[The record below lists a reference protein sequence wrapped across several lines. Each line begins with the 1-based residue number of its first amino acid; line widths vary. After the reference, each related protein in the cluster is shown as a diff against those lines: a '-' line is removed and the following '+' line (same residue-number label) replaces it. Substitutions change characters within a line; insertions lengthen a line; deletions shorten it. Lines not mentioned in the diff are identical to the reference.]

1 MAVEMQDR
9 FATLVD
15 AKLRDVIV
23 QKNGYVWNNKFEGS
37 AKAGAVKIPVRDTEA
52 VVGDY
57 TKNHVSAGAAFT
69 QTAGSFLSVT
79 IDKDIAVNEKIDGYD
94 VDSVPDNIL
103 ADRLDSA
110 GYSLALRM
118 NADGTKELLNAETIA
133 STESLSTSNIYSQ
146 FVDLRTALSKEK
158 VPTQGRFALV
168 SPDVYGLLLKST
180 EFIKASDLGDAV
192 VQSGAIGQIAGFL
205 LFEDT
210 SLPEVVSVIAG
221 HPDWCTRV
229 EEWAVSP
236 RIQSLD
242 GSGNFIGE
250 VAIQG
255 RKIYAHK
262 LTKAN
267 TARKVTTILAPS
279 LLIDTQTDKFTVT
292 ANAGNTATGT
302 WTLEYKSKV
311 KTGETEIEVAPT
323 AIVTATATDLKVL
336 AGTGAAGDYTGTVSA
351 RTKFVSSD
359 GKTTYYSGWV
369 TSSVITFTKSS

>member
-1 MAVEMQDR
+1 MAVAMQDR

-23 QKNGYVWNNKFEGS
+23 QKNGFVWNNKFEGLP
-37 AKAGAVKIPVRDTEA
+37 KAGAVKIPVRDTEA

-57 TKNHVSAGAAFT
+57 VKNHASVGASFT
-69 QTAGSFLSVT
+69 QTAGTFLTVAV
-79 IDKDIAVNEKIDGYD
+79 DKDIAVNEKIDGYD
-94 VDSVPDNIL
+94 AEAVPDNIL

-168 SPDVYGLLLKST
+168 SPEVYGLLLKST

-221 HPDWCTRV
+221 HPDWCTRI
-229 EEWAVSP
+229 EEWAVAP

-262 LTKAN
+262 LTKPQ
-267 TARKVTTILAPS
+267 TARQITSVLAPS
-279 LLIDTQTDKFTVT
+279 IKTTATGFVVT
-292 ANAGNTATGT
+292 ANAGNALVGGVY
-302 WTLEYKSKV
+302 TLEYKAEFA
-311 KTGETEIEVAPT
+311 GETEANSFKKEGVPT
-323 AIVTATATDLKVL
+323 SGDAVTFASLATEKDTY
-336 AGTGAAGDYTGTVSA
+336 TGAVKA
-351 RTKFVSSD
+351 RVKLVLGGETF
-359 GKTTYYSGWV
+359 YSGWAT
-369 TSSVITFTKSS
+369 TSTLVFTKA

>member
-292 ANAGNTATGT
+292 KNAGNTATGT

-311 KTGETEIEVAPT
+311 KTGETEIEVVPT
-323 AIVTATATDLKVL
+323 AIETATATDLKVL
-336 AGTGAAGDYTGTVSA
+336 AGTGAEGDYTGTVSA
-351 RTKFVSSD
+351 RTKFVTSKND
-359 GKTTYYSGWV
+359 TYYSGWV
-369 TSSVITFTKSS
+369 TSSVITFTKP

>member
-1 MAVEMQDR
+1 MAVAMQDR

-23 QKNGYVWNNKFEGS
+23 QKNGYVWNNKFEGLP
-37 AKAGAVKIPVRDTEA
+37 KAGAVKIPVRDTEA

-57 TKNHVSAGAAFT
+57 AKNHASVGASFT
-69 QTAGSFLSVT
+69 QTAGSFLTVAVN
-79 IDKDIAVNEKIDGYD
+79 KDIAVNEKIDGYD
-94 VDSVPDNIL
+94 AEAVPDNIL

-118 NADGTKELLNAETIA
+118 NADGTEELLNAETIA
-133 STESLSTSNIYSQ
+133 STESLTKDNVYSQ
-146 FVDLRTALSKEK
+146 FVDLRTELSREK
-158 VPTQGRFALV
+158 VPTQGRFALI
-168 SPDVYGLLLKST
+168 SPEVYALLLKSP
-180 EFIKASDLGDAV
+180 EFVKASDLGDAV

-221 HPDWCTRV
+221 HPDWCTRI
-229 EEWAVSP
+229 EEWAVAP

-279 LLIDTQTDKFTVT
+279 LLIDTKTDKFTVT

-311 KTGETEIEVAPT
+311 KTGDTEVEVVPT

-336 AGTGAAGDYTGTVSA
+336 AGTGSNADYTGTVSA
-351 RTKFVSSD
+351 RTKFVTS
-359 GKTTYYSGWV
+359 GGYVYYSGWV
-369 TSSVITFTKSS
+369 TSSVITFTKA